1 MTPNEFYTSTL
12 AECGTALK
20 RLGRRSLTVAMLRL
34 AVFAATVAAIVM
46 LWHSTAAVAACFVA
60 GLIVFLYLAKFSNRL
75 AAAKQIEE
83 AKILWAKNHIDRLQL
98 KLDKLPK
105 GEQHADANH
114 DYTFDIDVFGSK
126 SLFSLLDST
135 ATPYGSEQ
143 LAAWLKNPKETAAD
157 TVQRQEAVREL
168 AAKNAFRLKMASA
181 GTVATNEMAECKKVS
196 DEVPDFSVNG
206 IQKAAIAVIPYI
218 YVILFTLMAFDIVPG
233 LLIFN
238 VFLLTLILGSLQAK
252 RVGRLHEWIT
262 RKVATVT
269 CCADIFKTIE
279 EEEFSSAVLQQL
291 QRNMGSDRGNASEL
305 SRRLA
310 RYINNLDQR
319 YNVFGYAIMNGFLLW
334 DWRQLNNIDRW
345 MKANG
350 KHLDDWKNA
359 IAEYDAFC
367 ALASF
372 AFNNPGYTFP
382 TLDTTGKVIMEAK
395 QAGHPLIPS
404 DRCVCNDNHRH
415 GSQHGRKKHL
425 SAYRSRQLPAG
436 ARRRTGFC
444 CGNDLLSRNSLHR
457 SAHVRLAER
466 RCLLFLCRA
475 VAPAKD
481 GETGGSGRT
490 DVCDSRRNPAW
501 HEFSRQAERLA
512 RTGQQARS
520 ALRHRHYC
528 HPRPC
533 ARQPGGLLPRQS
545 EQLPVR
551 SRNRRQPPHILLPS
565 PPRHRPKHQRLFPH
579 ANHGNHLIRDNSIL
593 FFKTF
598 YSKLLAI

>member
-12 AECGTALK
+12 AECGTTLK

-83 AKILWAKNHIDRLQL
+83 AKILWAQNHIDRLQL

-157 TVQRQEAVREL
+157 TVLRQEAVREL

-262 RKVATVT
+262 RKVVTVT

-382 TLDTTGKVIMEAK
+382 TLDTTGKVVMEAK

-404 DRCVCNDNHRH
+404 DRCVCNDIHCLSE
-415 GSQHGRKKHL
+415 GSFFVVTGANMAGKSTYLRTVAVNYLLALVGAPVFAAEMTFSPATLYTGLRTSDSL
-425 SAYRSRQLPAG
+425 SDG
-436 ARRRTGFC
+436 ASYFFAE
-444 CGNDLLSRNSLHR
+444 LSRLQKMVKRAEAGERMFVILDEILRGTNSVDKQKGSLGLV
-457 SAHVRLAER
+457 SKLVRLSVTGIIATHDLALGSLADSFPGKVSNYRFEAEI
-466 RCLLFLCRA
+466 
-475 VAPAKD
+475 D
-481 GETGGSGRT
+481 G
-490 DVCDSRRNPAW
+490 SRLT
-501 HEFSRQAERLA
+501 FSYR
-512 RTGQQARS
+512 
-520 ALRHRHYC
+520 
-528 HPRPC
+528 
-533 ARQPGGLLPRQS
+533 LLPGIAQNTNAYFLM
-545 EQLPVR
+545 QTMG
-551 SRNRRQPPHILLPS
+551 I
-565 PPRHRPKHQRLFPH
+565 
-579 ANHGNHLIRDNSIL
+579 I
-593 FFKTF
+593 
-598 YSKLLAI
+598 